1 MSERTPI
8 DLSGTFLPV
17 NTPFDPTTGDVD
29 IVAYRDNLSQWF
41 EHPISGILTAG
52 STGESVYLDDEERR
66 TLVAIGRDVAPE
78 GRLVIAGT
86 GSESTRHTIL
96 LTRQAADAGADAVL
110 VSPPAFFKGAMTPAA
125 ITTHFTAVADASPVP
140 VMIYQVPLRLSTLE
154 FSTELIVA
162 LAQHPNIVGLKDSRG
177 KLELTAEWVEACPD
191 DFQVLVGSGAIL
203 EPALAAGATGGIVAV
218 GLMAPADA
226 ARISVAFGE
235 GLEDEAARLQEKIAP
250 VHQQIVGGMGVPG
263 VKAALDLLGMHGGD
277 PRPPLSPAPPERV
290 EEIRGILAAAGLLAT
305 ADV

>member
-125 ITTHFTAVADASPVP
+125 ITTPCNIRP
-140 VMIYQVPLRLSTLE
+140 ST
-154 FSTELIVA
+154 
-162 LAQHPNIVGLKDSRG
+162 
-177 KLELTAEWVEACPD
+177 
-191 DFQVLVGSGAIL
+191 IL
-203 EPALAAGATGGIVAV
+203 GPSAPALKLTKPSCITVVPSPRYAPNRMRLASAIRTPGG
-218 GLMAPADA
+218 
-226 ARISVAFGE
+226 
-235 GLEDEAARLQEKIAP
+235 
-250 VHQQIVGGMGVPG
+250 
-263 VKAALDLLGMHGGD
+263 
-277 PRPPLSPAPPERV
+277 
-290 EEIRGILAAAGLLAT
+290 T
-305 ADV
+305 T